1 MSTKRCASCNE
12 LLTAGCPHFPLQT
25 RSDFPQKLIEESTKA
40 DPFVAN
46 KAQVYVPAQRDY
58 SIPRVAGETR
68 QPSVV
73 IGQRGAE
80 GVQGAQ
86 GPAGKD
92 ANISECI
99 AAPQVALRAELNSI
113 LRSAIVDE
121 LKRAGVIDAAG
132 KAVLIPGPAGR
143 DGADGR
149 SIVGRAG
156 KDGQSIV
163 GPAGRNGTDG
173 QSIVGPPGKDGSIVD
188 ATKAAKNYV
197 EREIADL
204 ALSLKDMILQI
215 LVERK
220 VLDEVGKAVPGPE
233 GRQGVPGREGRPGN
247 IDAALANCE
256 QLLEEK
262 FAAFRSELEVD
273 AATGAHVIGLLCW
286 WYLLVPSTRFGG
298 HKMLFRLPVQTILS
312 CL

>member
-12 LLTAGCPHFPLQT
+12 LISAGCPHFPLETDSNFVQ
-25 RSDFPQKLIEESTKA
+25 QKLIESTKA
-40 DPFVAN
+40 DSFIAN

-80 GVQGAQ
+80 GVQGIQGAQ
-86 GPAGKD
+86 GIQGLAGKD

-99 AAPQVALRAELNSI
+99 QAA
-113 LRSAIVDE
+113 RSAMQSELARLLESSIDAA
-121 LKRAGVIDAAG
+121 LKRAGVIDADG
-132 KAVLIPGPAGR
+132 KAILVAGPSGR

-149 SIVGRAG
+149 SIVGPAGADGKSIVGPAG
-156 KDGQSIV
+156 KNGVDGQSIV
-163 GPAGRNGTDG
+163 GPAGRDG
-173 QSIVGPPGKDGSIVD
+173 NVAD
-188 ATKAAKNYV
+188 ATKAAKDYV

-204 ALSLKDMILQI
+204 ALSLKDTILQI

-220 VLDEVGKAVPGPE
+220 VLDGDGKAVPGPE

-262 FAAFRSELEVD
+262 FAAFRSELEE
-273 AATGAHVIGLLCW
+273 I
-286 WYLLVPSTRFGG
+286 
-298 HKMLFRLPVQTILS
+298 K
-312 CL
+312 